1 MNDRPPVVIYGDE
14 YCAYCA
20 AARML
25 FTRKGVPFEDVIVSR
40 DPARFD
46 EMLARSGGRR
56 TIPQVFV
63 ADVHVGGFDDLCS
76 LDQSGELD
84 KLLAGDTAGL
94 HSQ

>member
-1 MNDRPPVVIYGDE
+1 MSDKPPVVLYGDE

-25 FTRKGVPFEDVIVSR
+25 FTKKGVQFEDVVVSR

-46 EMLARSGGRR
+46 EMQARSGGRR
-56 TIPQVFV
+56 SIPQVFV
-63 ADVHVGGFDDLCS
+63 GDVHVGGFDDLCS
-76 LDQSGELD
+76 LDKSGELD